1 MSKFARITAVFLK
14 EIEDIRRNPNIL
26 VLYALPVLLTLLW
39 NNIMPGMPPGMGLS
53 FGLLFL
59 VVMVGMYVPS
69 MMIAEEKEKKTI
81 EVLLLSPATPAEVI
95 IGKGFLTLL
104 SIILVAIFLML
115 ITGFQ
120 LQGLFTILLATV
132 LTSIFAIFVG
142 MIVGLLAKNQMSTGV
157 VGMPVYLL
165 LLIIPQV
172 AEMAPGAVQILA
184 GFLPTYHYLLILDS
198 TLTSAAGPARSLY
211 NLIFIAFSSF
221 IVFLL
226 LLYVYKIKGLKN

>member
-1 MSKFARITAVFLK
+1 MPKFARITAVFLK
-14 EIEDIRRNPNIL
+14 EIQDIRKNPNIL
-26 VLYALPVLLTLLW
+26 VMYALPVLLTLLW
-39 NNIMPGMPPGMGLS
+39 NNIMPGMPPGMALS

-95 IGKGFLTLL
+95 IGKGLLTLL
-104 SIILVAIFLML
+104 SIIMVAIFLVL
-115 ITGFQ
+115 ITGNQ
-120 LQGLFTILLATV
+120 LQGLLTILLATV

-172 AEMAPGAVQILA
+172 AEMAPGAVQTLA

-198 TLTSAAGPARSLY
+198 SLTAAAGQARSLY
-211 NLIFIAFSSF
+211 NLSFIAFSSF

-226 LLYVYKIKGLKN
+226 LLYIYKIKGLKN

>member
-1 MSKFARITAVFLK
+1 MPKFARITAVFLK
-14 EIEDIRRNPNIL
+14 EIQDIRKNPNIL
-26 VLYALPVLLTLLW
+26 VMYALPVLLTLLW
-39 NNIMPGMPPGMGLS
+39 NNIMPGMPPGMALS

-95 IGKGFLTLL
+95 IGKGLLTLL
-104 SIILVAIFLML
+104 SIIMVAIFLVL
-115 ITGFQ
+115 ITGNQ
-120 LQGLFTILLATV
+120 LQGLLTILLATV

-165 LLIIPQV
+165 LLIVPQV
-172 AEMAPGAVQILA
+172 AEMAPGAVQIMA
-184 GFLPTYHYLLILDS
+184 MFLPTYHYLLILDYV
-198 TLTSAAGPARSLY
+198 LTASASPVRILS
-211 NLIFIAFSSF
+211 NLGFIAFSSF

-226 LLYVYKIKGLKN
+226 LLYIYKIKGLKN